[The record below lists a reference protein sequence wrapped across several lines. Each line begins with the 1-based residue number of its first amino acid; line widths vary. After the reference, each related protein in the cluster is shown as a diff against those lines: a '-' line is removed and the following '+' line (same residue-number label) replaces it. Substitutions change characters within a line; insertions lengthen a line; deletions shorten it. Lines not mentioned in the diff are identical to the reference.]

1 MNRPNFSSPS
11 SSSISNNHRQTSEM
25 LIQADEFALI
35 NMLFSNDQNF
45 LLAFLTFKSGQ
56 RRNAFFVVFSFLFG
70 RKNMREATPIKET
83 CNFTPAGLMTPRDAA
98 VYIGVK
104 INTLAVWRMTNRYGL
119 PFIKLGKIVRYRKTD
134 LDIWIENRLQNSSK
148 D

>member
-1 MNRPNFSSPS
+1 MNRVCFSSPS
-11 SSSISNNHRQTSEM
+11 SSAITNNHRQTSEI

-56 RRNAFFVVFSFLFG
+56 REKCVFFVFSFLFG

-119 PFIKLGKIVRYRKTD
+119 PFVKLGKVVRYRKAD
-134 LDIWIENRLQNSSK
+134 LDEWINKNVSTDRA